1 MIEYWEKYT
10 GGPTKPP
17 AERIHITIN
26 KKGVLMLN
34 RNVHKLL
41 GNAKAVEL
49 MFNRKDGV
57 IGISPAHAQLS
68 EAFPVLDKGGSVGI
82 NASPFCRHFGIKIE
96 GTEKFVTPYVD
107 DSGALRLHLAS
118 TVSVRI
124 RKRREP
130 KARSTRTS

>member
-17 AERIHITIN
+17 GERIHITIN
-26 KKGVLMLN
+26 KKGLLMMN

-41 GNAKAVEL
+41 SNAEAVEL

-68 EAFPVLDKGGSVGI
+68 EAFPVVDKGGSFGI
-82 NASPFCRHFGIKIE
+82 NASPFCRHFGIKVQ
-96 GTEKFVTPYVD
+96 GTEAFVNPEID
-107 DSGALRLHLAS
+107 DTGVLELNLAT
-118 TVSVRI
+118 TVSI
-124 RKRREP
+124 GHRKRREP
-130 KARSTRTS
+130 KVSRPQAA